1 MTTANSNRPCDR
13 WAFAIDRGGTFTD
26 IIGRTEDGAV
36 RTLKL
41 LSVSQSYPDAAIE
54 GMRRLLGAAPDA
66 PFPAERV
73 LAIRMGTTVA
83 TNALLERAGARTL
96 LVTTRGFADAL
107 EIGDQARP
115 ELFVLDIRKPPPR

>member
-1 MTTANSNRPCDR
+1 MTTENSNRPCDR
-13 WAFAIDRGGTFTD
+13 WAFSIDRGGTFTD
-26 IIGRTEDGAV
+26 VIGRTEDGAAH
-36 RTLKL
+36 THKL
-41 LSVSQSYPDAAIE
+41 LSVSESYPDAAIE
-54 GMRRLLGAAPDA
+54 GMRRLLGARPGE

-83 TNALLERAGARTL
+83 TNALLERAGAKTL